1 MKLLSNLFVIILLT
15 LSFNASAQTVGQITG
30 KVTMV
35 DGKPL
40 ASASI
45 SIVNS
50 VKSTLTNDTGRYNFN
65 NIATGSYTIKI
76 QILGAP
82 EVDLKANVIAGQ
94 TDTLNYQFK
103 KENVLALQ
111 EVAIEDKNSKF
122 ANKESIYVARL
133 PLKNIEN
140 PQVYNVVPK
149 ELLEEQM
156 AVSLNDVGKDIP
168 GAGIPMIANQGRVTF
183 FSRGF
188 ETEPN
193 ARNGVAGAAF
203 SEIDNANL
211 ERVEAIK
218 GPSATLFGTNISS
231 SFGGLF
237 NRVTKEPYNGSGG
250 EVAYYGG
257 SWDYNRITFD
267 VNTPANADKTALFRL
282 DGATTFQRSFQDQGF
297 DNNFS
302 LAPSFFYQVTDRL
315 SLKVE
320 AEFEQANATSVV
332 RFQPFTGGTNTG
344 AKSIADMQFPY
355 NKNFMGNDLDYTTQM
370 LNLFAHLNY
379 KISAG
384 WNSQTI
390 ISRARSTINGDITAL
405 AGKTDSTITPQV
417 ITGNTEFIATDLQQN
432 FIGDFKIGSHRNR
445 VVIGVDFYHNFNDFD
460 RTTVNPPVENFIHP
474 SATYRI
480 SQFKIDS
487 LTSKG
492 TLRKEYNSDDTYAAY
507 VSDVFNITDR
517 LLAMASLR
525 IDRYQYNGV
534 YNITTGITAGGIGA
548 GGVQAGPYGQTALS
562 PKMGLVYE
570 VIKDRLSLFG
580 NYMNGFFN
588 QSGVAANGDLITP
601 IKPESGNQIEFG
613 TKADLFD
620 HRLVGTVSYYDI
632 SISNVIRPDPNNAQY
647 AIQNGTQLSKGVEV
661 DITANPIDGLNIVA
675 GYAYNDSKLTKA
687 DSTVNGL
694 RPAQSGPPNMV
705 NLWMSYT
712 IIHGNLKGLGIGF
725 GGNYGSSSYYYNT
738 YKYQIII
745 PKYTSL
751 DGSIFYDQRKYRIG
765 IKVNNITSEKMW
777 SSRLTP
783 QAPATF
789 IGSLALKF

>member
-1 MKLLSNLFVIILLT
+1 
-15 LSFNASAQTVGQITG
+15 
-30 KVTMV
+30 MV

-40 ASASI
+40 ASASV
-45 SIVNS
+45 SITKTG
-50 VKSTLTNDTGRYNFN
+50 KSTLTNDTGRYNFN
-65 NIATGSYTIKI
+65 NIAPGSYTIKI
-76 QILGAP
+76 QVLGSP
-82 EVDLKANVIAGQ
+82 EIDLKTVVIAGQ
-94 TDTLNYQFK
+94 TDTLNYQLPT
-103 KENVLALQ
+103 ENVLALQ
-111 EVAIEDKNSKF
+111 EVTVEDKNSKF

-156 AVSLNDVGKDIP
+156 AVSLNEVGKDIP
-168 GAGIPMIANQGRVTF
+168 GAGLPIQANQGRVTF

-218 GPSATLFGTNISS
+218 GPSSTLFGTNIASS
-231 SFGGLF
+231 YGGLF
-237 NRVTKEPYNGSGG
+237 NRVTKEPYNGTGG

-297 DNNFS
+297 DNSFA
-302 LAPSFFYQVTDRL
+302 LAPSFFYQISDRL

-320 AEFEQANATSVV
+320 AEFEQAKATSVV
-332 RFQPFTGGTNTG
+332 RFQPYTGTPNTG
-344 AKSIADMQFPY
+344 TASVADMQFPY
-355 NKNFMGNDLDYTTQM
+355 NKTFLSNDIAYTTQM
-370 LNLFAHLNY
+370 LNIFAQLNY
-379 KISAG
+379 KMSAG

-405 AGKTDSTITPQV
+405 VGKKPTTGKVDSLISPQI
-417 ITGNTEFIATDLQQN
+417 ITGNTSFIATDLQQN
-432 FIGDFKIGSHRNR
+432 FLGDFKIGSHRNR
-445 VVIGVDFYHNFNDFD
+445 VVIGLDFYHNFNSFD
-460 RTTVNPPVENFIHP
+460 RVTVNAPNENFIKP
-474 SATYRI
+474 SSTYRLT
-480 SQFKIDS
+480 QFKIDS
-487 LTSKG
+487 LSTKG

-507 VSDVFNITDR
+507 ASDVFNITDR

-534 YNITTGITAGGIGA
+534 YNISTGITAGGIGV
-548 GGVQAGPYGQTALS
+548 GGVQAGPHGQTALS
-562 PKMGLVYE
+562 PKFGLVYE

-613 TKADLFD
+613 TKADLFN
-620 HRLVGTVSYYDI
+620 HRLVGTVSLYDI
-632 SISNVIRPDPNNAQY
+632 SISNIIRTDPNNSEY

-694 RPAQSGPPNMV
+694 RPAQSGSPNTA
-705 NLWMSYT
+705 NLWVSYT
-712 IIHGNLKGLGIGF
+712 MTDGNLKGLGAGF
-725 GGNYGSSSYYYNT
+725 GAYYGSASYYYNT
-738 YKYQIII
+738 HTYQVVI
-745 PKYTSL
+745 PRYTYF
-751 DGSIFYDQRKYRIG
+751 DASIFYDQRKYRIG
-765 IKVNNITSEKMW
+765 IKVDNLTSEKMW